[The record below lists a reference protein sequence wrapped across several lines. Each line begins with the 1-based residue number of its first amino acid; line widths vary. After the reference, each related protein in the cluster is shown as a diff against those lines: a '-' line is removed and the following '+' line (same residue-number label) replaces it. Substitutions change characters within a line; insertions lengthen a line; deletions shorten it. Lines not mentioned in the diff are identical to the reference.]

1 MPRELSRTVIGSE
14 FEERTD
20 PNALVIGPTG
30 LGLGENGTL
39 YVADTLQNRIAAIP
53 GAIFRNTSAGSGDT
67 VSQGK
72 AINGPLGLA
81 IAPND
86 NILTVNSNDG
96 NMVETTP
103 GGVQVSVRAVDA
115 TGAGAGTL
123 FGLATSSGHDGVY
136 FVNDGNNA
144 LYLLHH

>member
-1 MPRELSRTVIGSE
+1 MLRTIIGSG

-39 YVADTLQNRIAAIP
+39 YVADTLVNRIAAIP
-53 GAIFRNTSAGSGDT
+53 NALTRPGSAGTGNT
-67 VSQGK
+67 VSVGK
-72 AINGPLGLA
+72 ALNGPLGLA

-103 GGVQVSVRAVDA
+103 GGAQVAVRAVD
-115 TGAGAGTL
+115 TFGGGAGDL
-123 FGLATSSGHDGVY
+123 FGLAVAPEGNGVY

-144 LYLLHH
+144 LYLLR